1 MAKTKHLYF
10 CSGAADDTGG
20 TEEIIMVP
28 VDNVSHY
35 EVAGTASLDIF
46 FKQGVIQESNT
57 DAAGTDSSKVR
68 LVVTAGSGNMKA
80 VLNSIAKLIADPYGD
95 ALAVVA
101 DDENSVYC
109 NSLIT
114 SVNQI
119 TVIDAS

>member
-28 VDNVSHY
+28 ANNVSHW
-35 EVAGTASLDIF
+35 EVSGTASLDCYF
-46 FKQGVIQESNT
+46 TTAVAQEGGT
-57 DAAGTDSSKVR
+57 QTGTDRSTVR
-68 LVVTAGSGNMKA
+68 LVVTAGSGNMKT
-80 VLNSIAKLIADPYGD
+80 VLQSITAKINQHPNSDGFIVI
-95 ALAVVA
+95 A

-109 NSLIT
+109 DPLIT
-114 SVNQI
+114 GVNQI

>member
-10 CSGAADDTGG
+10 CSGAADDTGS

-28 VDNVSHY
+28 ADSGSHY

-46 FKQGVIQESNT
+46 FKTSVAQEGGT
-57 DAAGTDSSKVR
+57 QTGTDRSKVR

-80 VLNSIAKLIADPYGD
+80 VLNSIAKLIADPYGN